1 MSPEPV
7 ILYQGPRLRIRQFHS
22 RDAQALVTMHRDPRV
37 RAHLADDA
45 PLDEPRVAH
54 RFIAH
59 MQQFYLQYPGT
70 GIWCAERAQ
79 PPDSDT
85 IADAL
90 RAHAEGDID
99 AVLLAKL
106 VQPRWVFCG
115 WFSLVHLEEDPQ
127 ILEIGAR
134 LAAQTWGGTLALDG
148 GEWLLQHAFGALL
161 QTHVLGHCAPTN
173 RSAAHCLQVLGFG
186 CQGMATYNGTQARRY
201 RLDQAQWQAWHTQS
215 RRQRQRAV
223 LSVSP
228 A

>member
-1 MSPEPV
+1 
-7 ILYQGPRLRIRQFHS
+7 
-22 RDAQALVTMHRDPRV
+22 
-37 RAHLADDA
+37 
-45 PLDEPRVAH
+45 
-54 RFIAH
+54 

-115 WFSLVHLEEDPQ
+115 WFSLVHLEEDPK

-161 QTHVLGHCAPTN
+161 QTHVLGHCATTN